1 MVAEG
6 DFIMIHG
13 RYVRWAAKQMV
24 AVKFLRVLSGKVVGH
39 YDATREE
46 TPRSETGSPNPMF

>member
-1 MVAEG
+1 
-6 DFIMIHG
+6 MIHG